1 MISCLHTSRNRYER
15 IIIWHFQQ
23 QKTIAEIAQLAGCSQ
38 RSIYKILTL
47 HQDFGHARNPFAR
60 RRGKPRILNQQ
71 DLSFITSIL
80 DANPSLFL
88 DEIQEQLARIGLTLY
103 MDGKTIRYIRAYT
116 IARY

>member
-1 MISCLHTSRNRYER
+1 MSPHLTEQVRER
-15 IIIWHFQQ
+15 IIIWRFQQ

-47 HQDFGHARNPFAR
+47 HRDFGHTRNPFAH

-88 DEIQEQLARIGLTLY
+88 GKIQEQLLNFS
-103 MDGKTIRYIRAYT
+103 M
-116 IARY
+116 